1 MRYSAFPHKSRCT
14 VFSSDAPNVHS
25 CFPVE
30 RLRLNLAIKKRA
42 FSKNRDKP
50 YSRTNVPHPQFFE
63 TFNPNAPV
71 RRPRPRA
78 WQSAE
83 LGHRCRLSLS
93 LSFLLFH
100 FSHPN
105 PLLPPPHCILRRMLD
120 ISEFVFAERGK
131 GDKCSISHVSE
142 PSKSQAFSLSFFFGP
157 TCKTRPKHVSFPTSR
172 QAPSLSTCFP
182 SYDKKGTSLLPQS
195 FIVVAVVGR

>member
-1 MRYSAFPHKSRCT
+1 M
-14 VFSSDAPNVHS
+14 HS

-42 FSKNRDKP
+42 FSKNWDKP

-63 TFNPNAPV
+63 TFNPNAP
-71 RRPRPRA
+71 RPS
-78 WQSAE
+78 SASPCMAIC
-83 LGHRCRLSLS
+83 GIGAPMSSLS
-93 LSFLLFH
+93 PSSFFTFHTLIPFFLLLLRIA
-100 FSHPN
+100 FSG
-105 PLLPPPHCILRRMLD
+105 RMLD

-172 QAPSLSTCFP
+172 QAPSLSTCFR

-195 FIVVAVVGR
+195 FIVVAR